1 VSQFESKEEVK
12 VRVSVLTNMI
22 PWYRGFKG
30 TITEDETKT
39 KRYITK
45 GVIQE
50 TKDGIEVSELPINMW
65 TNKFKEFCE
74 ELLEEKKL
82 KTMKNYSSPS
92 EVKFILSNGTDFEC
106 SIESLKLHSYLY
118 TSNMVLF
125 DEENRIKKYD
135 SVYEIL
141 NRFCV
146 VRYKYY
152 RLRKE
157 YQLRQLGIELKMLQN
172 KERFITE
179 VIEETLDIMRKKES
193 VIIQTLKD
201 HSYDE
206 DLKRENGGYEYL
218 LGMQV
223 RSFTEEKVNILRAE
237 IQSITDKINTLRNT
251 TVKQLWINDLEEFR
265 VKYNEWLVIMSQVK
279 SSKEEPKKKV
289 VRATKRVTK

>member
-1 VSQFESKEEVK
+1 MKEEVE
-12 VRVSVLTNMI
+12 VRVCVLPNMI

-30 TITEDETKT
+30 TITEDETKI

-45 GVIQE
+45 GIIQE
-50 TKDGIEVSELPINMW
+50 TKEGVEVSELPINMW

-74 ELLEEKKL
+74 DLLEEKKL

-92 EVKFILSNGTDFEC
+92 EVKFILSNGNDFEC
-106 SIESLKLHSYLY
+106 SIENLKLHSYLY

-125 DEENRIKKYD
+125 DEKNRIKKYD

-141 NRFCV
+141 NQFCV

-172 KERFITE
+172 KERFISE
-179 VIEETLDIMRKKES
+179 VMEETLDIMRKKES
-193 VIIQTLKD
+193 VIIQTLK
-201 HSYDE
+201 SSNYDE

-223 RSFTEEKVNILRAE
+223 RSFTEEKVNTLRA
-237 IQSITDKINTLRNT
+237 
-251 TVKQLWINDLEEFR
+251 
-265 VKYNEWLVIMSQVK
+265 
-279 SSKEEPKKKV
+279 
-289 VRATKRVTK
+289 